1 MTGPTSETELR
12 TLYRDPSA
20 GAANKAIDHVDQHV
34 ADFLARCPFLVF
46 ATGSS
51 DGLDASPRGGTPGFV
66 TVLDTHRIAFGDLS
80 GNNRLD
86 SFTNVVREPEVAL
99 LAMIPGLDETVR
111 INGTAGLSTDADVLE
126 ACAIDGRTPKVA
138 VVITVREAYL
148 HCAKA
153 LRRAQLWETESWP
166 EPAACP
172 SPGAMLNDHIGLG
185 VDPAVI
191 DADLEKAYEAT
202 MWTTGGDE

>member
-1 MTGPTSETELR
+1 M
-12 TLYRDPSA
+12 
-20 GAANKAIDHVDQHV
+20 
-34 ADFLARCPFLVF
+34 
-46 ATGSS
+46 
-51 DGLDASPRGGTPGFV
+51 
-66 TVLDTHRIAFGDLS
+66 
-80 GNNRLD
+80 
-86 SFTNVVREPEVAL
+86 AL